1 MNGYIKPDFVPED
14 NYQKAR
20 KDLMQAFDSF
30 SILNPQEKQAQLN
43 EMLQY
48 AAFKNFLDQYN
59 NNGII

>member
-20 KDLMQAFDSF
+20 KDLMLAFDSF
-30 SILNPQEKQAQLN
+30 SILNPQEKQALLN

-59 NNGII
+59 TNGIR

>member
-20 KDLMQAFDSF
+20 RNLMQEFDSF
-30 SILNPQEKQAQLN
+30 SILNSQEKQALLN

-59 NNGII
+59 NNGIR

>member
-14 NYQKAR
+14 NYHKSR

-30 SILNPQEKQAQLN
+30 SILNPQEKQALLN

-59 NNGII
+59 NNGIR

>member
-20 KDLMQAFDSF
+20 KDLKQAFDSF
-30 SILNPQEKQAQLN
+30 SILNPQEKQALLN

-59 NNGII
+59 NNGIR

>member
-1 MNGYIKPDFVPED
+1 MNGYIKPDFVLED

-20 KDLMQAFDSF
+20 KNLMQAFDSF
-30 SILNPQEKQAQLN
+30 SILNPQEKQALLN

-59 NNGII
+59 NNGIR

>member
-20 KDLMQAFDSF
+20 RNLMQAFDSF
-30 SILNPQEKQAQLN
+30 SILNSQEKQALLN

-48 AAFKNFLDQYN
+48 AAFKNFFRSV
-59 NNGII
+59 